1 MSKIDDLV
9 AAYQKQISLPWN
21 DLLSPQEKVW
31 FCIYDPSQER
41 RLRKQME
48 AFAIVTQETG
58 HDWIP
63 IDVTFLFEQF
73 LASSEHRE
81 KYYRNPRLIKFE
93 EKNFLESLSNFVGD
107 RAQSSTSSSVVA
119 IRGIGALYGIVRV
132 SKIVEEIVKTVPIPG
147 RLLVFFPGERDGR
160 NYRLLKARD
169 GWNYL
174 ATPIEAEEMDS

>member
-1 MSKIDDLV
+1 MTKIDDLL

-73 LASSEHRE
+73 LASNEHHE
-81 KYYRNPRLIKFE
+81 KYYRNPRLINSKRRT
-93 EKNFLESLSNFVGD
+93 SLSISQTTLGAEPN
-107 RAQSSTSSSVVA
+107 RA
-119 IRGIGALYGIVRV
+119 LH
-132 SKIVEEIVKTVPIPG
+132 
-147 RLLVFFPGERDGR
+147 RLLLRSAALGHCMASYVS
-160 NYRLLKARD
+160 ARS
-169 GWNYL
+169 L
-174 ATPIEAEEMDS
+174 RRS

>member
-1 MSKIDDLV
+1 MSKIDDLL

-73 LASSEHRE
+73 LAFNEHHE

-93 EKNFLESLSNFVGD
+93 EKNFLDISQTTLGAGPN
-107 RAQSSTSSSVVA
+107 RA
-119 IRGIGALYGIVRV
+119 LH
-132 SKIVEEIVKTVPIPG
+132 
-147 RLLVFFPGERDGR
+147 RLLLRSAVLEHCMASCVS
-160 NYRLLKARD
+160 AR
-169 GWNYL
+169 
-174 ATPIEAEEMDS
+174 S